1 MAEADYLKY
10 ISASFYQMVEHAWK
24 QNKIAK
30 QHYIFIS
37 FPQLHPDTVF
47 VTDKQIWSSVI
58 NQKYNFS
65 SSSIPRFCQILVL
78 PPLFFPVETVKSFK

>member
-10 ISASFYQMVEHAWK
+10 ISASFYQMVEPAWK

-37 FPQLHPDTVF
+37 SPQLTNF
-47 VTDKQIWSSVI
+47 VTDKQTQSSVI
-58 NQKYNFS
+58 NQKYYFS
-65 SSSIPRFCQILVL
+65 
-78 PPLFFPVETVKSFK
+78 